1 MEETNHQ
8 TALSG
13 YQDEREPR
21 LCKVVNALT
30 KALIPHREEP
40 VLLAVNYAT
49 LVEDPNKTESLIVPF
64 NLMAHGVKV
73 DLVPEKI
80 WWAKMHDS

>member
-1 MEETNHQ
+1 MEETNRR

-13 YQDEREPR
+13 YQDEKQPI

-30 KALIPHREEP
+30 KASIPHKEEP

-49 LVEDPNKTESLIVPF
+49 LVEDPNKTESLIVLF

-73 DLVPEKI
+73 NLVPEN
-80 WWAKMHDS
+80 MVGNNS